1 MPTMKIRTKVI
12 ISLINQ
18 GQVLLA
24 EGFDP
29 VRDFLFYIPV
39 GGGVEFGETL
49 EAAAKRELSEE
60 LGVTGHELEFLNF
73 HESIFEF
80 QGSPEHEIMFHYRCD
95 IDDVVRE
102 ALPETGTESDGEPF
116 PVSWLSRNELEA
128 VREQLVPPLIFDDLS
143 SRL

>member
-1 MPTMKIRTKVI
+1 MKIRAKVI

-18 GQVLLA
+18 KQVLLS
-24 EGFDP
+24 EGYDP
-29 VRDFLFYIPV
+29 VRDFRFYIPV

-73 HESIFEF
+73 HESLFEF
-80 QGSPEHEIMFHYRCD
+80 QGTPEHEIMFHYLCA

-102 ALPETGTESDGEPF
+102 TLPETGTESDGEPF
-116 PVSWLSRNELEA
+116 QISWLSRIELDA
-128 VREQLVPPLIFDDLS
+128 VREKIVPPLIYDDLS
-143 SRL
+143 SRLV